1 MMRASLCS
9 RPSPLKP
16 SRKKAKAIAVLAMC
30 SSVYWLRFDIVF
42 PLVFL
47 WLFLTFVRFGLVE
60 IILGGFYSLYYIIPQ
75 SYGFV
80 KFLARVLAQRKK
92 KCNNARVMKNTL
104 KLCYRVMRKNENVT
118 QDVTLENGLTMRV
131 RVVL

>member
-1 MMRASLCS
+1 L
-9 RPSPLKP
+9 LEG
-16 SRKKAKAIAVLAMC
+16 L
-30 SSVYWLRFDIVF
+30 
-42 PLVFL
+42 
-47 WLFLTFVRFGLVE
+47 GLVE

-80 KFLARVLAQRKK
+80 KFLARVLAQSYVLGFGSGCGADCGCCYKSK
-92 KCNNARVMKNTL
+92 V

-118 QDVTLENGLTMRV
+118 RNVTLENGLTMRV